1 MGETRKSVLV
11 DDSLAVGTH
20 TFELGTAERE
30 VVVVYWTM
38 TNATAVGDLDDTE
51 LRLVDP
57 DGNVISTVLTPEVLS
72 AATISGSVASVVHR
86 YDVRG
91 VSKVELTVTNAAA
104 ASRDTKIF
112 VNHYWA

>member
-11 DDSLAVGTH
+11 DDALAVGTH
-20 TFELGTAERE
+20 VYETVTPERE
-30 VVVVYWTM
+30 VIVVYWTM
-38 TNATAVGDLDDTE
+38 TNATNVADIDDTE
-51 LRLVDP
+51 VRLVDP

-72 AATISGSVASVVHR
+72 AATLDGSVLSVVHR

-91 VSKVELTVTNAAA
+91 VSGVEVTVTNAAA
-104 ASRDTKIF
+104 SSRNTKIF